1 MEKVELKKR
10 LLEEC
15 IRIQTNHLQNLKEE
29 IDEAERIANDHD
41 GGAEENMDSFR
52 EEMQNKREVFSRQFQ
67 ITNTDLQILRRV
79 DAGRTES
86 SVQFGSVV
94 ITDNQKL
101 FVTVSLGKINLEGQD
116 YFAISMQ
123 TPLFKVLTGKKKGE
137 TASFNGREIK
147 IVDVF

>member
-1 MEKVELKKR
+1 MEKAELKKR
-10 LLEEC
+10 LLEQC
-15 IRIQTNHLQNLKEE
+15 LRIQTTHLQNLKDE

-67 ITNTDLQILRRV
+67 IASSDLQILRRV
-79 DAGRTES
+79 DTFKAES

-94 ITDNQKL
+94 ITENQRL
-101 FVTVSLGKINLEGQD
+101 FVTVSLGKIQLDQQD

-123 TPLFKVLTGKKKGE
+123 TPLFKALSGKKIGE
-137 TASFNGREIK
+137 SASFNGKDIK
-147 IVDVF
+147 VLDVF

>member
-1 MEKVELKKR
+1 MEKAELKKR

-15 IRIQTNHLQNLKEE
+15 LRIQTIHLQNLKDE

-67 ITNTDLQILRRV
+67 IASSDLQILRRV
-79 DAGRTES
+79 DTFKAES
-86 SVQFGSVV
+86 AVQFGSVV
-94 ITDNQKL
+94 ITENQRL
-101 FVTVSLGKINLEGQD
+101 FVTVSLGKIQLDEQD

-123 TPLFKVLTGKKKGE
+123 TPLFKVLSGKKKGE
-137 TASFNGREIK
+137 SASFNGKDIK
-147 IVDVF
+147 ILDVF